1 MSNFYERKL
10 VRTGREHRCEY
21 CGGRIPKG
29 TKATAEWGCFDGQM
43 FRRYACPECGPYLEG
58 FWEYVDGES
67 WDIAGDFAEFKA
79 FEECE
84 GRGI

>member
-1 MSNFYERKL
+1 MIGASTRS
-10 VRTGREHRCEY
+10 
-21 CGGRIPKG
+21 
-29 TKATAEWGCFDGQM
+29 
-43 FRRYACPECGPYLEG
+43 GPYLEG